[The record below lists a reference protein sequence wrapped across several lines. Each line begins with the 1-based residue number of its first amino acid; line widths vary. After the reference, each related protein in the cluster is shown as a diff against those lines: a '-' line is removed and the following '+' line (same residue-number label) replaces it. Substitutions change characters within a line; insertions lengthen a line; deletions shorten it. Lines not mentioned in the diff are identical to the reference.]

1 MKKYRINLKYIWSI
15 ILILVISF
23 SLNVNKSLANGD
35 EKIDYTK
42 IDDDVYGKIGE
53 THSALQ
59 NNYRGYLSLTDYQKK
74 ALEKSGYK
82 LSERKSRIITTEMG
96 RALIGRFYKDDN
108 FVDSVYYR
116 RYGNTGGPLLNFNY
130 YKIKE
135 LELDRNEFYNLIG
148 NRTAVGLYDRLD
160 KNSFKNDGKS
170 IIKTVYFDIITE
182 ETSERVYMF
191 TVKDNSGNIYKY
203 IFKTIGQLELKPEKK
218 PSDKITITY
227 NTRINGI
234 EVPYEVL
241 NYGDIPTI
249 PEDPIYKKTE
259 THSGVYTKN
268 FGGWFY
274 DNRTHSVPM
283 DFTKPV
289 TRDLDLHISW
299 NDNLRLRGKSR
310 FETAR
315 LVGERFNSA
324 DVAVIVNGNSFPDAL
339 SASPLATASD
349 GPIILSSKDSID
361 LENIQLLQRLGVKK
375 AYIIGLEGTVSEKV
389 EDQLLSLNII
399 TERVGGSNR
408 IETSLK
414 VAEEVFSITGNKNSV
429 TFANGFD
436 FPDALSS
443 TVIANRYNNPILL
456 GDAKTLDDNAIALLK
471 ENNISDIYIVGG
483 ENSITNKIEENF
495 SNKNIKRIS
504 GSNRYKTSLEV
515 VKFVNYHTH
524 SVILASGLNY
534 ADGIVA
540 GPYAGL
546 MQLPILLVPDTDNI
560 DEETREYFKGLGLH
574 ETITIGSDRWVT
586 DSLQEEISNV
596 TLENK

>member
-1 MKKYRINLKYIWSI
+1 MKRNIIKLKYIWSI
-15 ILILVISF
+15 ILILLISF
-23 SLNVNKSLANGD
+23 TININTSLASGD

-53 THSALQ
+53 THSSLQ
-59 NNYRGYLSLTDYQKK
+59 NDYRGYLNLTDYQEK

-96 RALIGRFYKDDN
+96 RALIGRFYKDGN
-108 FVDSVYYR
+108 FIDSVYFR

-130 YKIKE
+130 YKIQEIK
-135 LELDRNEFYNLIG
+135 LDNNEFYKLIG
-148 NRTAVGLYDRLD
+148 SRTAIGLYDRID
-160 KNSFKNDGKS
+160 KNSFKDDGKNLV
-170 IIKTVYFDIITE
+170 KTVYFDIITE

-203 IFKTIGQLELKPEKK
+203 IFKTIGELELKPEKS
-218 PSDKITITY
+218 PSDKVKITY

-234 EVPYEVL
+234 EVPYEIL
-241 NYGDIPTI
+241 NYGETPTI
-249 PEDPIYKKTE
+249 PEDPIYKKIE

-283 DFTKPV
+283 DFTQPI
-289 TRDLDLHISW
+289 TRDIDLHISW

-315 LVGERFNSA
+315 LVGERFKSA
-324 DVAVIVNGNSFPDAL
+324 EVAVIVNGNSFPDAL

-361 LENIQLLQRLGVKK
+361 LENVQLLQRLGVKK
-375 AYIIGLEGTVSEKV
+375 AYIIGQEGTISTKV
-389 EDQLLSLNII
+389 EEQLLSLNINS
-399 TERVGGSNR
+399 ERVGGSNR

-414 VAEEVFSITGNKNSV
+414 VAEEIFSITGNSDSV

-456 GDAKTLDDNAIALLK
+456 GDSNNLDENIISLLK
-471 ENNISDIYIVGG
+471 ENNTSDIYIVGG
-483 ENSITNKIEENF
+483 ENSITNKIEQNF

-546 MQLPILLVPDTDNI
+546 IQLPILLVPDSDNI

-596 TLENK
+596 TLEK